1 MLVICLFFL
10 LKPPIRYM
18 LDICTKNCRL
28 GDATVGACSA
38 AEKSALTATAAKVE
52 TAQKAFTAVAEGRNS
67 LYK

>member
-1 MLVICLFFL
+1 
-10 LKPPIRYM
+10 M
-18 LDICTKNCRL
+18 LDIRVCTKNCRL